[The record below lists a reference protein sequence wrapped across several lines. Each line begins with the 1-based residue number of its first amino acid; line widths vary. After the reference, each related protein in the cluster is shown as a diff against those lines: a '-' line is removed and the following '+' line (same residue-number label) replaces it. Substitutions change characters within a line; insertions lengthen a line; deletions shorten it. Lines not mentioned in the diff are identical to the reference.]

1 VFERHVN
8 ARFEARRE
16 RVVVVVVARKGVVGG
31 FDVSRFLSRQ
41 ADSAPRR
48 ARFDADSPRGRV
60 RAARVAGLRHK
71 RERTRGFH
79 ARAHARES
87 RVASRLS
94 PRAMSG
100 APPDPRGECPETP
113 ADDDD
118 VSRLLAMDVT
128 PTSELAAVASAR
140 GFRDAA
146 TRARAWPKLL
156 ALDVTRADAS
166 AALFEGRATAL
177 NARER
182 NQVELDV
189 RRSHWIPASAG
200 AEQRARLSRVIR
212 GVLATH
218 PGECRYYQGLH
229 DVAAVLLLV
238 CGDAAPAVLDR
249 LVVGHLRDAVRGG
262 GLDTVLETL
271 RLLPHLIAVA
281 DPELHAA
288 VFPASTRSA
297 FAESKRS
304 PGPKI
309 GAAVRIPSGTV
320 PERDARDA
328 KDAQNSAAF
337 SRDARDASTASTETE
352 NTFRTRSRS
361 ESSSKTAKAESSR
374 DERLNPNGD
383 VAEDSD
389 SDSDSDSFELLS
401 VADFSEMEHVGTCHF
416 AVSWLLTWFAH
427 SLDRL
432 EDVSRLFDAFL
443 SSDPLMPLYVGAAA
457 VVADRETL
465 LAMAR
470 GEMDENGDYVVEAE
484 KEGKKKSRAMNRA
497 EDWPLIEGMLHTRL
511 SVLPALGGGGSL
523 QTQKSD
529 FESQTTSPVVRVRWK
544 VVEAA
549 GEDGGFRATVAVRLV
564 VEERKNALRVPE
576 KKKPGWGVEAVL
588 RSAAALHAR
597 LPPRALYT
605 VLGTEPDPFSAF
617 AAYPYPWLAMNR
629 WGFGESSQK
638 SSQNRDANG
647 GGEDGDDGFEN
658 KDEDASSRS
667 EPVSS
672 DARDARAS
680 FRLGEGASATA
691 LFAQR
696 LGANIRRGVRRG
708 VSELKK
714 MEQSEP
720 ARGLRGFLGGLGGA
734 ADAADAVPRLND

>member
-1 VFERHVN
+1 MLTRLADGFGTRAWRVCATSAS
-8 ARFEARRE
+8 ARA
-16 RVVVVVVARKGVVGG
+16 G
-31 FDVSRFLSRQ
+31 FT
-41 ADSAPRR
+41 R
-48 ARFDADSPRGRV
+48 ART
-60 RAARVAGLRHK
+60 L
-71 RERTRGFH
+71 
-79 ARAHARES
+79 
-87 RVASRLS
+87 ASRAWPRAFP

-309 GAAVRIPSGTV
+309 GAEVRIPSGTV
-320 PERDARDA
+320 SSDAKDATDARDA
-328 KDAQNSAAF
+328 AF
-337 SRDARDASTASTETE
+337 SNDARDASTLPATETE
-352 NTFRTRSRS
+352 NTHRTRSRS
-361 ESSSKTAKAESSR
+361 ESSSKTTPAESLLDARSNPNP
-374 DERLNPNGD
+374 NPNGSG
-383 VAEDSD
+383 AED

-427 SLDRL
+427 SLDSL

-443 SSDPLMPLYVGAAA
+443 GSDPLMPLYVGAAA

-470 GEMDENGDYVVEAE
+470 GEMDENGERVVEAE
-484 KEGKKKSRAMNRA
+484 KKKKNGGRAMNRA

-511 SVLPALGGGGSL
+511 SALPALAGGSL
-523 QTQKSD
+523 KRKTQKTR
-529 FESQTTSPVVRVRWK
+529 ESSGDVVRVRWK

-549 GEDGGFRATVAVRLV
+549 GEDGGFRAAVAARLV
-564 VEERKNALRVPE
+564 VEERFREDRLREEETE
-576 KKKPGWGVEAVL
+576 KKNPGWGIEAVL

-629 WGFGESSQK
+629 WGFGESS
-638 SSQNRDANG
+638 RAAGGDAEKKDD
-647 GGEDGDDGFEN
+647 GEDGLNKKRNGDD
-658 KDEDASSRS
+658 DASSRS
-667 EPVSS
+667 EPAAF
-672 DARDARAS
+672 DGRDARAP

-714 MEQSEP
+714 MEQSDP

>member
-1 VFERHVN
+1 
-8 ARFEARRE
+8 
-16 RVVVVVVARKGVVGG
+16 
-31 FDVSRFLSRQ
+31 
-41 ADSAPRR
+41 
-48 ARFDADSPRGRV
+48 
-60 RAARVAGLRHK
+60 
-71 RERTRGFH
+71 
-79 ARAHARES
+79 
-87 RVASRLS
+87 
-94 PRAMSG
+94 MSG
-100 APPDPRGECPETP
+100 APPDPSREGAEPS
-113 ADDDD
+113 ADDD
-118 VSRLLAMDVT
+118 VSRLLALDVT
-128 PTSELAAVASAR
+128 PTSELAAVAAAR
-140 GFRDAA
+140 GLRDAS

-262 GLDTVLETL
+262 GLDSVLETL

-297 FAESKRS
+297 FADSKRS

-309 GAAVRIPSGTV
+309 GAAAKAGGADVGTGFGFGGE
-320 PERDARDA
+320 PAAARA
-328 KDAQNSAAF
+328 S
-337 SRDARDASTASTETE
+337 DASGAAPADAEFRQTRGADGDDPRLTVVSRSDRPLGSTDSTE
-352 NTFRTRSRS
+352 
-361 ESSSKTAKAESSR
+361 
-374 DERLNPNGD
+374 
-383 VAEDSD
+383 SD
-389 SDSDSDSFELLS
+389 DSFELLS

-427 SLDRL
+427 SLDDL
-432 EDVSRLFDAFL
+432 GDVSRLFDAFL
-443 SSDPLMPLYVGAAA
+443 GSDPLMPLYVGAAA
-457 VVADRETL
+457 VVADRDTL

-470 GEMDENGDYVVEAE
+470 GEMDETGAFVVEAE
-484 KEGKKKSRAMNRA
+484 EGDVPSPRGERGAKEKKKKNGRRAMNRA
-497 EDWPLIEGMLHTRL
+497 EDWPLIEGMLHARL
-511 SVLPALGGGGSL
+511 SALPALKT
-523 QTQKSD
+523 QTSSND
-529 FESQTTSPVVRVRWK
+529 VVRLRLK
-544 VVEAA
+544 VVESA
-549 GEDGGFRATVAVRLV
+549 GADGGFRATVKAGLF
-564 VEERKNALRVPE
+564 VESAATRDSRETKDRK
-576 KKKPGWGVEAVL
+576 GWGVEAVL
-588 RSAAALHAR
+588 RSASMLHAR

-617 AAYPYPWLAMNR
+617 AAYPYPWLAMSR
-629 WGFGESSQK
+629 WGFGAEGVADFAGTEKTKTDESVAPAP
-638 SSQNRDANG
+638 DAVEG
-647 GGEDGDDGFEN
+647 GG
-658 KDEDASSRS
+658 
-667 EPVSS
+667 
-672 DARDARAS
+672 DARAP

-714 MEQSEP
+714 MEHSEP
-720 ARGLRGFLGGLGGA
+720 ARGLRGFLGGAFAGGA
-734 ADAADAVPRLND
+734 AEDAVPRLND

>member
-1 VFERHVN
+1 M
-8 ARFEARRE
+8 
-16 RVVVVVVARKGVVGG
+16 
-31 FDVSRFLSRQ
+31 SR
-41 ADSAPRR
+41 
-48 ARFDADSPRGRV
+48 
-60 RAARVAGLRHK
+60 
-71 RERTRGFH
+71 
-79 ARAHARES
+79 
-87 RVASRLS
+87 
-94 PRAMSG
+94 
-100 APPDPRGECPETP
+100 APPEPPGEGAETSG
-113 ADDDD
+113 DDVDD
-118 VSRLLAMDVT
+118 VSRLLALDAT
-128 PTSELAAVASAR
+128 PTSELAAVAASR
-140 GFRDAA
+140 GFRDAS

-156 ALDVTRADAS
+156 ALDVTRADAA

-200 AEQRARLSRVIR
+200 AEARARLSRVIR

-262 GLDTVLETL
+262 GLDSVLETL

-281 DPELHAA
+281 DAELHAA

-297 FAESKRS
+297 FADSKRS

-309 GAAVRIPSGTV
+309 GAAAKAGGADVGTGFGFGGE
-320 PERDARDA
+320 PAAARA
-328 KDAQNSAAF
+328 S
-337 SRDARDASTASTETE
+337 DASGAAPADAEFRQTRGADGDDPRLAVVSRSDRPLGSTDSTE
-352 NTFRTRSRS
+352 
-361 ESSSKTAKAESSR
+361 
-374 DERLNPNGD
+374 
-383 VAEDSD
+383 SD
-389 SDSDSDSFELLS
+389 DSFELLS

-427 SLDRL
+427 SLDDL
-432 EDVSRLFDAFL
+432 GDVSRLFDAFL
-443 SSDPLMPLYVGAAA
+443 GSDPLMPLYVGAAA
-457 VVADRETL
+457 VVADRDTL

-470 GEMDENGDYVVEAE
+470 GEMDETGAFVVEAE
-484 KEGKKKSRAMNRA
+484 TEATSTTSSTKKNGEKKKSRAMNRA

-511 SVLPALGGGGSL
+511 SALPALAGFARGPSR
-523 QTQKSD
+523 
-529 FESQTTSPVVRVRWK
+529 ESRAARANRERDDATRDVVRVRWK
-544 VVEAA
+544 VVESA
-549 GEDGGFRATVAVRLV
+549 GADGGFRSAVAARLF
-564 VEERKNALRVPE
+564 VERSRGASADDGKSE
-576 KKKPGWGVEAVL
+576 KPGWGVEAVL

-605 VLGTEPDPFSAF
+605 VLGAEPDPFSAF

-629 WGFGESSQK
+629 WGFGGASSRAAGT
-638 SSQNRDANG
+638 SATA
-647 GGEDGDDGFEN
+647 DGDDAG
-658 KDEDASSRS
+658 DDAGDVT
-667 EPVSS
+667 ES
-672 DARDARAS
+672 DRGRDAEGSRDGRAP

-714 MEQSEP
+714 MERSEQ
-720 ARGLRGFLGGLGGA
+720 ARGLRGFLGGVHLGGA
-734 ADAADAVPRLND
+734 ADGEAVPRLND

>member
-1 VFERHVN
+1 
-8 ARFEARRE
+8 
-16 RVVVVVVARKGVVGG
+16 
-31 FDVSRFLSRQ
+31 
-41 ADSAPRR
+41 
-48 ARFDADSPRGRV
+48 
-60 RAARVAGLRHK
+60 
-71 RERTRGFH
+71 
-79 ARAHARES
+79 
-87 RVASRLS
+87 
-94 PRAMSG
+94 MSG

-328 KDAQNSAAF
+328 KDAQNSTAF
-337 SRDARDASTASTETE
+337 SLDARDASTASTETE

-383 VAEDSD
+383 VAED

-484 KEGKKKSRAMNRA
+484 KDGKKKSRAMNRA

-523 QTQKSD
+523 QKQKSE
-529 FESQTTSPVVRVRWK
+529 FKSQTTPVVRVRWK

-549 GEDGGFRATVAVRLV
+549 GEDGGFRAAVAVRLV

-576 KKKPGWGVEAVL
+576 KKKTGV
-588 RSAAALHAR
+588 
-597 LPPRALYT
+597 
-605 VLGTEPDPFSAF
+605 G
-617 AAYPYPWLAMNR
+617 
-629 WGFGESSQK
+629 
-638 SSQNRDANG
+638 
-647 GGEDGDDGFEN
+647 
-658 KDEDASSRS
+658 
-667 EPVSS
+667 
-672 DARDARAS
+672 
-680 FRLGEGASATA
+680 
-691 LFAQR
+691 
-696 LGANIRRGVRRG
+696 RRGGSAVRRG
-708 VSELKK
+708 ASRAA
-714 MEQSEP
+714 SP
-720 ARGLRGFLGGLGGA
+720 ARAVHRAGHGARPVQRVRGVPVPVARHEPLGLRR
-734 ADAADAVPRLND
+734 VESKVESKPRRDGRRRRRRR

>member
-1 VFERHVN
+1 MCRDFFHVRRTALHGERASMLTRLADGFGPRAWRVCATSAS
-8 ARFEARRE
+8 ARA
-16 RVVVVVVARKGVVGG
+16 G
-31 FDVSRFLSRQ
+31 FT
-41 ADSAPRR
+41 R
-48 ARFDADSPRGRV
+48 ART
-60 RAARVAGLRHK
+60 L
-71 RERTRGFH
+71 
-79 ARAHARES
+79 
-87 RVASRLS
+87 ASRAWPRAFS

-328 KDAQNSAAF
+328 KDAATSAAF

-523 QTQKSD
+523 QPQKSE
-529 FESQTTSPVVRVRWK
+529 FKSQTTPVVRLRWK

-638 SSQNRDANG
+638 SSQNRDATG
-647 GGEDGDDGFEN
+647 EDGEDGDDGFEN
-658 KDEDASSRS
+658 KDEDASVRS